1 MILSHVFHRFMST
14 QINDDDDNKM
24 EVTIST
30 QDTETPYISSLF
42 IERSIANA
50 RAQTHSHSILVRV
63 RVFVHLAH
71 THTHTCRFINFRAQ
85 SKTFSEYFNNVI

>member
-1 MILSHVFHRFMST
+1 MST

-63 RVFVHLAH
+63 FVHLAH
-71 THTHTCRFINFRAQ
+71 THTHTHVASLIFAHKAKHFRNI
-85 SKTFSEYFNNVI
+85 SIM

>member
-1 MILSHVFHRFMST
+1 MST

-63 RVFVHLAH
+63 FVHLAH
-71 THTHTCRFINFRAQ
+71 THMSLH
-85 SKTFSEYFNNVI
+85 